1 MAESQSNQGRVP
13 PQSLEAE
20 RAVLGAMMLEPEAV
34 GRALELLEESNF
46 YRESHR
52 KIFRVMSTLF
62 EKSEPIDQLTVA
74 EELSNRDQLED
85 IGGAYELS
93 KLLEIPSAAN
103 LDYYAKIV
111 LEKSTYR
118 QLINVATETI
128 TAAYEQGED
137 VNELL
142 DRTENAIFRL
152 SDRRLKGGFQ
162 PIEPIMTRTMETIE
176 SFHEM
181 QGGVTGIP
189 TGFSDL
195 DELTSGFQP
204 ADLIII
210 AGRPSMGKT
219 AFALNIARNVAL
231 NTDTGVGIFSL
242 EMANYQLAMRL
253 LCSEARV
260 SSHLLRTGRLPKA
273 LYSNLSRVVGK
284 LADAPI
290 FIDDTPSL
298 PILELRAK
306 ARRLKTEHNIGMIV
320 VDYLQLMRGPR
331 SAESRQQEI
340 SEISRAL
347 KALAKEIEVPVVAL
361 SQLSRAVESRGGD
374 KRPMLS
380 DLRESGAIEQDA
392 DVVMF
397 VYRKEHYLRHDDPE
411 YDEIEGKAE
420 IIIGKQRNG
429 PVGTVNMTFVKDY
442 AKFEDAARYDDQ
454 QYANQAF

>member
-1 MAESQSNQGRVP
+1 
-13 PQSLEAE
+13 
-20 RAVLGAMMLEPEAV
+20 MLEPEAV
-34 GRALELLEESNF
+34 SRGLELLDEHNF
-46 YRESHR
+46 YREGHR
-52 KIFRVMSTLF
+52 KIFRVMSYLF

-74 EELSNRDQLED
+74 EELANRDALED

-103 LDYYAKIV
+103 MEYYAKIV

-128 TAAYEQGED
+128 TQAYEQSD
-137 VNELL
+137 DINELL

-162 PIEPIMTRTMETIE
+162 PIEPIMTKTMETIE

-181 QGGVTGIP
+181 QGGVTGVA
-189 TGFSDL
+189 TGYSDL
-195 DELTSGFQP
+195 DDMTSGFQP

-231 NTDTGVGIFSL
+231 DEGVPVGIFSL

-306 ARRLKTEHNIGMIV
+306 ARRLKTEHDVGMIV
-320 VDYLQLMRGPR
+320 VDYMQLMRGPKA
-331 SAESRQQEI
+331 AESRQQEI

-347 KALAKEIEVPVVAL
+347 KALAKEIDVPVVAL

-397 VYRKEHYLRHDDPE
+397 VYRKEHYLREDDPE
-411 YDEIEGKAE
+411 LAEVEGKAE
-420 IIIGKQRNG
+420 IIVGKQRNG
-429 PVGTVNMTFVKDY
+429 PVGTVHMTFIKDY
-442 AKFEDAARYDDQ
+442 AKFEDEARYEDK

>member
-1 MAESQSNQGRVP
+1 MAELQSNQGRVP

-34 GRALELLEESNF
+34 GRALELVDESNF

-52 KIFRVMSTLF
+52 KIFRVMSYLF

-103 LDYYAKIV
+103 MEYYAKIV

-128 TAAYEQGED
+128 TSAYEQGED

-162 PIEPIMTRTMETIE
+162 SIEPIMTKTMETIE

-181 QGGVTGIP
+181 QGGVTGIA
-189 TGFSDL
+189 TGFADL
-195 DELTSGFQP
+195 DGMTSGFQP

-219 AFALNIARNVAL
+219 AFALNIARNIAL
-231 NTDTGVGIFSL
+231 NTGTGVGIFSL

-306 ARRLKTEHNIGMIV
+306 ARRLKTEHDIGMIV
-320 VDYLQLMRGPR
+320 VDYLQLMRGPK

-361 SQLSRAVESRGGD
+361 SQLSRAVESRGGK

-397 VYRKEHYLRHDDPE
+397 VYRQEHYERDNPE
-411 YDEIEGKAE
+411 LEGKAE

-429 PVGTVNMTFVKDY
+429 PVDTVELTFIKEY
-442 AKFEDAARYDDQ
+442 AKFEDAARYGDQ
-454 QYANQAF
+454 QYADQAF

>member
-1 MAESQSNQGRVP
+1 MAETSNTEGRVP

-34 GRALELLEESNF
+34 GRALELLDEQNF
-46 YRESHR
+46 YKEGHR
-52 KIFRVMSTLF
+52 KIFRVMSYLF

-74 EELSNRDQLED
+74 EELSNRDDLEN
-85 IGGAYELS
+85 IGGAYEIS
-93 KLLEIPSAAN
+93 KLLELPSAAN
-103 LDYYAKIV
+103 MEYYAKIV
-111 LEKSTYR
+111 LEKSIYR

-128 TAAYEQGED
+128 TNAYDQHED

-142 DRTENAIFRL
+142 DWTENAIFRL
-152 SDRRLKGGFQ
+152 SDRRLKGGFM
-162 PIEPIMTRTMETIE
+162 PLDPIMTKTMETIE

-181 QGGVTGIP
+181 QGGVTGVP

-195 DELTSGFQP
+195 DDNTSGFQP
-204 ADLIII
+204 SDLVII

-231 NTDTGVGIFSL
+231 DHGVGVGIFSL

-253 LCSEARV
+253 LCSEAKV

-284 LADAPI
+284 LAAAPI

-306 ARRLKTEHNIGMIV
+306 ARRLKQEHDVGMII
-320 VDYLQLMRGPR
+320 VDYLQLMRGPK
-331 SAESRQQEI
+331 SSESRQQEI

-347 KALAKEIEVPVVAL
+347 KALAKEISVPVVAL

-397 VYRKEHYLRHDDPE
+397 VYRQEHYERDDP
-411 YDEIEGKAE
+411 DLEGKAE

-429 PVGTVNMTFVKDY
+429 PIGTVHLTFISDY
-442 AKFEDAARYDDQ
+442 AKFEDAARYEDQ